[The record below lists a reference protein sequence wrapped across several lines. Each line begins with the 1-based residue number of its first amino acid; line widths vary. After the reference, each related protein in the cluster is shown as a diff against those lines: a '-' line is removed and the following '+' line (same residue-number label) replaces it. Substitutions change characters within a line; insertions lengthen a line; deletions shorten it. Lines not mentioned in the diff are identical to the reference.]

1 MPRNASG
8 TYTLPSGNPV
18 ISGTVI
24 ASDWANTTM
33 PDLGNE
39 ITDSLSRSG
48 EGGMLAP
55 LKHTDGTAAAPAV
68 TWTNEITS
76 GWYRFGAGEI
86 RFSLLTNDV
95 ITVTNSQV
103 QVMNTVTGGGLERVL
118 TESDIGGAV
127 VSALTFGG
135 VERVNIDNADSVN
148 MRAPAGASS
157 NAFIFWDNAGSPMG
171 AVGFNTMEHAGFTNS
186 KDGGLFQLLLK
197 PTGLGP
203 EFFIEADPDSGHVKL
218 YNTVTGTGLERALT
232 ESDLAGAGTPPSYN
246 FSSAVVTAPDA
257 NGVYALAIGDS
268 AQAQSDDAIAIGT
281 AAESFSPSSVAVGPG
296 AYAPAPNTLALG
308 HDASA
313 GASGTV
319 AVGFDAGCTGN
330 DSVAIGT
337 NATSGAG
344 NAVTIGLNSA
354 SNAPD
359 NVTIGNGATS
369 NGPDCVSLGTGTVAS
384 GQGIVAVG
392 EGVSVVANDG
402 ISIGPHSSV
411 ASLQSIAIGSGASAP
426 IGDYSVAIGPAAEVS
441 DASAIVIKA
450 GSVAAASP
458 GANSITLA
466 TSATN
471 SVEYYQGKFRLN
483 NASAQI
489 IVPEHA
495 DATALSGEAGSF
507 VFETAEGLRFYDGS
521 SWQTLLTQAGSSGVV
536 TLSGAQTITGEKT
549 FTAPQKFQYADDN
562 AIAAIRIG
570 ADALATTVTD
580 GATKRASVAAP
591 HAESATENDVCIF
604 GVENFPT
611 NSYLDIGHTP
621 YSTTLRA
628 PTRIRLAVSKTA
640 LVAPQ
645 YIAEVHFNHIDLHRP
660 LRLPVASA
668 FTLNNVDPTEFATLE
683 GAVAYCT
690 NGDSGAPCLAVS
702 DGTNWLRVPLGAPI
716 IGA

>member
-1 MPRNASG
+1 MPRNSSG

-33 PDLGNE
+33 PDLGNG

-55 LKHTDGTAAAPAV
+55 LKHVDGTAAAPAV

-95 ITVTNSQV
+95 IIVTDSQV
-103 QVMNTVTGGGLERVL
+103 QVMNTITGGGLERVL
-118 TESDIGGAV
+118 T
-127 VSALTFGG
+127 T
-135 VERVNIDNADSVN
+135 
-148 MRAPAGASS
+148 
-157 NAFIFWDNAGSPMG
+157 
-171 AVGFNTMEHAGFTNS
+171 
-186 KDGGLFQLLLK
+186 
-197 PTGLGP
+197 
-203 EFFIEADPDSGHVKL
+203 
-218 YNTVTGTGLERALT
+218 
-232 ESDLAGAGTPPSYN
+232 SDLAGAGTPPSYN
-246 FSSAVVTAPDA
+246 FSSAVVTLPDA
-257 NGVYALAIGDS
+257 HGLYALAIGNAAQAQYDNAIAIGNA
-268 AQAQSDDAIAIGT
+268 AQAQSVDAIAIGT
-281 AAESFSPSSVAVGPG
+281 TAESFSPSAVAVGPG

-319 AVGFDAGCTGN
+319 SVGFDASSTGN
-330 DSVAIGT
+330 DAIAIGT

-495 DATALSGEAGSF
+495 DATALSGEAGSL
-507 VFETAEGLRFYDGS
+507 VLETGEGLRYDDGTN
-521 SWQTLLTQAGSSGVV
+521 WQTVLDAGTDQTVSS
-536 TLSGAQTITGEKT
+536 EKT
-549 FTAPQKFQYADDN
+549 FTDTQRFQYGGGSSGP
-562 AIAAIRIG
+562 AILIG
-570 ADALATTVTD
+570 ADNGSNTVTD
-580 GATKRASVAAP
+580 STVKTATISAP
-591 HAESATENDVCIF
+591 R
-604 GVENFPT
+604 
-611 NSYLDIGHTP
+611 
-621 YSTTLRA
+621 YSTADPNTQILQYQSTPSVNQIKIGADISSSISSSWPSGITLGA
-628 PTRIRLAVSKTA
+628 SSTISFSTTGSSVTDLIVNDERILCVPPVGLFPYA
-640 LVAPQ
+640 
-645 YIAEVHFNHIDLHRP
+645 
-660 LRLPVASA
+660 VASPPSPA
-668 FTLNNVDPTEFATLE
+668 AAGDL
-683 GAVAYCT
+683 AYFS
-690 NGDSGAPCLAVS
+690 NGDSGSPCLGVY
-702 DGTNWLRVPLGAPI
+702 DGTSWKRIPLGATI
-716 IGA
+716 SA